1 MKFRLQF
8 SEISCWQTDT
18 HKKKKSHTETHR
30 QTDRHTYRHTYR
42 HTHTHKHTAWEKKR
56 PPTLAKHW

>member
-30 QTDRHTYRHTYR
+30 QTDRHTYRHT
-42 HTHTHKHTAWEKKR
+42 HTQTHRVRKKR